1 MELLM
6 RLAFHINL
14 KVAMDV
20 ETSARVMEHVQ
31 IHIHATCVPI
41 GQTDLQRLENMER
54 LGMT

>member
-1 MELLM
+1 M